1 MCCDIIELRQIIK
14 NANTIV
20 FFGGAGVSTASG
32 IPDFRGSGGLY
43 TGNTGYDEGE
53 ADGSGSESSL
63 DEPPETI
70 LTADYLYRKS
80 ARFFSYYR
88 KNMVYAYAEPN
99 DAHFALAE
107 LERRGKLSAVITQN
121 IDGLHQEA
129 GSENVIELHG
139 STRRN
144 YCVRCGAE
152 HTLAYVMEAED
163 VPRCKKCGGMVRPD
177 VVLYGENLPWDAFT
191 KAEEMIAAAD
201 VLIVGGTSLT
211 VYPAASLVDAF
222 EGEHLIIINQSPTRY
237 DEYAEYVIR
246 EPIADVLREMVEEE

>member
-1 MCCDIIELRQIIK
+1 MYNELDHLKRLIK
-14 NANTIV
+14 SANNIV

-32 IPDFRGSGGLY
+32 IPDFRGNGGLY
-43 TGNTGYDEGE
+43 TEPDEDSFE
-53 ADGSGSESSL
+53 R
-63 DEPPETI
+63 PEEI

-88 KNMVYAYAEPN
+88 KNMVYPYAEPN
-99 DAHFALAE
+99 GAHEALSE
-107 LERRGKLSAVITQN
+107 LERQGKLTAVVTQN
-121 IDGLHQEA
+121 IDGLHQDA
-129 GSENVIELHG
+129 GCERVIELHG
-139 STRRN
+139 STKRN
-144 YCVRCGAE
+144 YCVSCGKE
-152 HTLAYVMEAED
+152 YPLSFVMEAD
-163 VPRCKKCGGMVRPD
+163 GVPRCTQCGGIVRPD

-237 DEYAEYVIR
+237 DDYAEYVIR
-246 EPIADVLREMVEEE
+246 EPIAEVLRDLVEEE